1 MRRAALAMQPQYP
14 ALLLPHDE
22 NLVHPKRMP
31 VLAYPRP
38 NPFRLGVV
46 AHGLPPLLFSRLLH
60 RHNNAQSGAAVAPGD
75 ESRLTEVAALIAGL
89 EAEGRPL
96 RKYLCLSSNYGV
108 AASAAHDGAGI
119 RRFRQRSRRLATQGF
134 KIRFRYIELLGAMS
148 VLLNDHPMHDGPGG
162 AIPAYRPPKIQ
173 RRTF

>member
-1 MRRAALAMQPQYP
+1 MQPQYP
-14 ALLLPHDE
+14 AHFVPHDE

-89 EAEGRPL
+89 EAEGRIGQTGGRDVLELNP
-96 RKYLCLSSNYGV
+96 RAEERTK
-108 AASAAHDGAGI
+108 AAYAAVGAWNA
-119 RRFRQRSRRLATQGF
+119 SREG
-134 KIRFRYIELLGAMS
+134 
-148 VLLNDHPMHDGPGG
+148 N
-162 AIPAYRPPKIQ
+162 PPQ
-173 RRTF
+173 E